1 MQLINAVMLILGCSH
16 EAGACQPVEVFEPY
30 YETVQSCETS
40 VEAQEHLSGEGYP
53 VTIAKCIAVDNL
65 PATEAVKIDWHFNN
79 NGVLIAYAGPA
90 IEPAIPSGNG
100 DVLFAATQ
108 VATQQ

>member
-40 VEAQEHLSGEGYP
+40 IEAQEHLSGEGYP

-65 PATEAVKIDWHFNN
+65 SAQAAVKIDWHFNN
-79 NGVLIAYAGPA
+79 NGVLVAYAGPTT
-90 IEPAIPSGNG
+90 EPTNPLSNG
-100 DVLFAATQ
+100 DVQLAANQAATQ
-108 VATQQ
+108 